1 MESLSERT
9 STGYQQ
15 IHDGIIHLVDSARTE
30 TVRSVNAL
38 MTATYWE
45 IGRRIVEFEQ
55 GGEARAA
62 YGAQLIK
69 RLSKD
74 LSLRYKRGFS
84 AKNLRQMRLF
94 YLFFQH
100 VERFGR
106 RCLPNWEA
114 VWYFHSFCIASPIF
128 GLYIHANKR
137 RKVAM
142 IYIEQLELIH
152 KSGDV
157 LYPVKITRKSSG
169 KTAFHLVPF
178 GLNKTHDLLEVEDA
192 SEAIRLVI
200 DERHSIRCS
209 TLTATITNKKGKRIK
224 RTGIY
229 SIKGVNIKEYNVR

>member
-1 MESLSERT
+1 EYIEIFYNRQRRHSRLGNISPAAFRENIIRWLLKKRT
-9 STGYQQ
+9 NGS
-15 IHDGIIHLVDSARTE
+15 
-30 TVRSVNAL
+30 VRYCQYTS
-38 MTATYWE
+38 
-45 IGRRIVEFEQ
+45 
-55 GGEARAA
+55 
-62 YGAQLIK
+62 
-69 RLSKD
+69 
-74 LSLRYKRGFS
+74 
-84 AKNLRQMRLF
+84 
-94 YLFFQH
+94 
-100 VERFGR
+100 
-106 RCLPNWEA
+106 
-114 VWYFHSFCIASPIF
+114 
-128 GLYIHANKR
+128 
-137 RKVAM
+137 KVAM

>member
-1 MESLSERT
+1 
-9 STGYQQ
+9 
-15 IHDGIIHLVDSARTE
+15 
-30 TVRSVNAL
+30 
-38 MTATYWE
+38 
-45 IGRRIVEFEQ
+45 
-55 GGEARAA
+55 
-62 YGAQLIK
+62 
-69 RLSKD
+69 
-74 LSLRYKRGFS
+74 
-84 AKNLRQMRLF
+84 
-94 YLFFQH
+94 
-100 VERFGR
+100 
-106 RCLPNWEA
+106 
-114 VWYFHSFCIASPIF
+114 
-128 GLYIHANKR
+128 
-137 RKVAM
+137 M

-169 KTAFHLVPF
+169 KTAPF

>member
-1 MESLSERT
+1 
-9 STGYQQ
+9 
-15 IHDGIIHLVDSARTE
+15 
-30 TVRSVNAL
+30 
-38 MTATYWE
+38 
-45 IGRRIVEFEQ
+45 
-55 GGEARAA
+55 
-62 YGAQLIK
+62 
-69 RLSKD
+69 
-74 LSLRYKRGFS
+74 
-84 AKNLRQMRLF
+84 
-94 YLFFQH
+94 
-100 VERFGR
+100 
-106 RCLPNWEA
+106 
-114 VWYFHSFCIASPIF
+114 
-128 GLYIHANKR
+128 
-137 RKVAM
+137 M

-209 TLTATITNKKGKRIK
+209 TKGKRIK

>member
-1 MESLSERT
+1 
-9 STGYQQ
+9 
-15 IHDGIIHLVDSARTE
+15 
-30 TVRSVNAL
+30 
-38 MTATYWE
+38 
-45 IGRRIVEFEQ
+45 
-55 GGEARAA
+55 
-62 YGAQLIK
+62 
-69 RLSKD
+69 
-74 LSLRYKRGFS
+74 
-84 AKNLRQMRLF
+84 
-94 YLFFQH
+94 
-100 VERFGR
+100 
-106 RCLPNWEA
+106 
-114 VWYFHSFCIASPIF
+114 
-128 GLYIHANKR
+128 
-137 RKVAM
+137 M
-142 IYIEQLELIH
+142 IYIEKLELIH

>member
-1 MESLSERT
+1 
-9 STGYQQ
+9 
-15 IHDGIIHLVDSARTE
+15 
-30 TVRSVNAL
+30 
-38 MTATYWE
+38 
-45 IGRRIVEFEQ
+45 
-55 GGEARAA
+55 
-62 YGAQLIK
+62 
-69 RLSKD
+69 
-74 LSLRYKRGFS
+74 
-84 AKNLRQMRLF
+84 
-94 YLFFQH
+94 
-100 VERFGR
+100 
-106 RCLPNWEA
+106 
-114 VWYFHSFCIASPIF
+114 
-128 GLYIHANKR
+128 
-137 RKVAM
+137 M

-229 SIKGVNIKEYNVR
+229 SIKGVNIKEYNVRYWHRAVRQFRFGSVPQMGQVTPDIINLSH